1 MSQLDAKKRSK
12 LPNSAF
18 AYIDSKGRRRLPI
31 NDESHVRNA
40 LARFTQVTFEDEA
53 ARERARL
60 RLLGAAKKYG
70 IVPIGFMTGQLE
82 SRTSEATAGRLVIE
96 LGQVGTPRE
105 FEQRLRGALRDPT
118 LTLLHWSDSAAGYL
132 DGSGQPVALPD
143 PASQAASDSTTARAV
158 TLLERHG
165 QPMTALVHDRAVL
178 KNPDLVRTVTAALR
192 LAVENDRLRG
202 QVEARASEVRTLP
215 RGNVTFLL
223 TDIEGSTGLL
233 HRLGERYAA
242 VLADVR
248 AVIRGCTHRA
258 SGREVD
264 ARADEF
270 FAVFVRASEALAAAV
285 EIERGLR
292 TRAWPDGVGVRVRVG
307 IHSGRPT
314 LTDSGYVGLS
324 VHTVARI
331 CSAAHGGQILL
342 SGAARD
348 AMGRARPT
356 GVRLRN
362 LGSHRLRGLR
372 DTQAIFQVEGPD
384 LLGRFPPLRTLAAS
398 DAEPA

>member
-1 MSQLDAKKRSK
+1 MSQLDAKKRAK

-18 AYIDSKGRRRLPI
+18 AYVDSKGRKRLPI

-40 LARFTQVTFEDEA
+40 LARFTQVAFEDEV
-53 ARERARL
+53 ARERARK

-96 LGQVGTPRE
+96 LGQVGTPGE
-105 FEQRLRGALRDPT
+105 FEQRLRSALRDPT
-118 LTLLHWSDSAAGYL
+118 LTLLHWSDSAGGYL
-132 DGSGQPVALPD
+132 DGTGQLAALPG
-143 PASQAASDSTTARAV
+143 SDSGTGRAV
-158 TLLERHG
+158 TLLERQG
-165 QPMTALVHDRAVL
+165 QPMTALVHDPAVL
-178 KNPDLVRTVTAALR
+178 KNPDLVKTVTAALR

-202 QVEARASEVRTLP
+202 QVEAQASEVRTLP
-215 RGNVTFLL
+215 GGSVTFLL

-233 HRLGERYAA
+233 QRLGDRYAA
-242 VLADVR
+242 LLADVR
-248 AVIRGCTHRA
+248 AVIRSCMHRA
-258 SGREVD
+258 GGREVD

-270 FAVFVRASEALAAAV
+270 FAVFVRASAALEAAL

-292 TRAWPDGVGVRVRVG
+292 SRAWPDAVGVRVRVG

-314 LTDSGYVGLS
+314 LTDSGYVGLA

-342 SGAARD
+342 SGAARE
-348 AMGRARPT
+348 AVGRARPT
-356 GVRLRN
+356 GLRLRS
-362 LGSHRLRGLR
+362 LGLHRLRGLR
-372 DTQAIFQVEGPD
+372 EAQAIFQVEGPD
-384 LLGRFPPLRTLAAS
+384 LLGRFPPLRTLTGS
-398 DAEPA
+398 DAEPD